1 MSAAIQLL
9 IALGFAA
16 YIVRLQRENRWL
28 RARRVVVARKL
39 WGLRDQ
45 RNLLRDVGIGV
56 MEENEALLAE
66 TQDRKKT
73 VEKVEWVN

>member
-28 RARRVVVARKL
+28 RARRDVAARKL
-39 WGLRDQ
+39 WGIRDQ
-45 RNLLRDVGIGV
+45 RNLAREIGLGV
-56 MEENEALLAE
+56 MEENEALLGE
-66 TQDRKKT
+66 IQDRNKA